1 MKGVIVS
8 AEATEAEIAELM
20 ATPEAHDQ
28 IAQVTTKETY
38 TVGEGKLHVA
48 VLDLGLKKKVT
59 NFLMGMDCHLT
70 VFPAATSAEEIL
82 RHNPNGI
89 VITNGPGN
97 PADVPEVVETVKALM
112 GKKPMLGFCMGHL
125 VMALAAGAETSKM
138 KFGHHGNQ
146 PVKGLETGRVYISAQ
161 NHGYVVDEK
170 SLEGKEIILTHVALN
185 DGTVEGLKYEGK
197 NAMSVQFLPDVEHT
211 YLLDTFT
218 KMMEGR

>member
-1 MKGVIVS
+1 
-8 AEATEAEIAELM
+8 
-20 ATPEAHDQ
+20 
-28 IAQVTTKETY
+28 
-38 TVGEGKLHVA
+38 
-48 VLDLGLKKKVT
+48 
-59 NFLMGMDCHLT
+59 
-70 VFPAATSAEEIL
+70 
-82 RHNPNGI
+82 
-89 VITNGPGN
+89 
-97 PADVPEVVETVKALM
+97 M

-170 SLEGKEIILTHVALN
+170 SLEGKEITLTHVALN